1 MEPDNLIHRINEI
14 SNYSFHNFTD
24 VMDEYRSNVDKFK
37 DLIATI
43 SLEYSH
49 IEKNN

>member
-1 MEPDNLIHRINEI
+1 MNKI
-14 SNYSFHNFTD
+14 SKFSFHNFTD

-37 DLIATI
+37 DLIVTI
-43 SLEYSH
+43 SLEYSN